1 MARKNEKMK
10 FTLGDTTDLKG
21 IIRARKN
28 RRKKELRK
36 ARRKRWIEEH
46 GTGSVQGNTSAD
58 AEEHT
63 LSE

>member
-1 MARKNEKMK
+1 MKRKETLK
-10 FTLGDTTDLKG
+10 FTLGDTTDLKT

-46 GTGSVQGNTSAD
+46 YGPVQENTSSD
-58 AEEHT
+58 AEEYT
-63 LSE
+63 LSD

>member
-46 GTGSVQGNTSAD
+46 GSVQGNASAD

>member
-1 MARKNEKMK
+1 MKRKETMK
-10 FTLGDTTDLKG
+10 FTLGDTTDLQS

-46 GTGSVQGNTSAD
+46 GPVQENTSSD
-58 AEEHT
+58 AEEYT
-63 LSE
+63 LSD